1 MGCVLNKLRIWRS
14 DFAVVV
20 LNKLRLRRSQNAN
33 KKYEVGNNDEKTAVN
48 ILDELFSSNS
58 SMSESPLE
66 IMTEYPT
73 KEKIE
78 RRWFDADKERCAYE
92 SQDVNN
98 ILRIQKIFK
107 SAYIEQEQMSMRYG
121 SRRVLS
127 MRSSS
132 IKGTRSNIIT

>member
-1 MGCVLNKLRIWRS
+1 MGC
-14 DFAVVV
+14 V
-20 LNKLRLRRSQNAN
+20 LNKLRLRRSHNAS
-33 KKYEVGNNDEKTAVN
+33 KKYEVGNIDEKTAVN

-58 SMSESPLE
+58 TTSESSLE

-73 KEKIE
+73 KKEKIE
-78 RRWFDADKERCAYE
+78 RRRLDADKERCAYV

-98 ILRIQKIFK
+98 IIRIQNIFK

-127 MRSSS
+127 IRSSS
-132 IKGTRSNIIT
+132 IKRTRSNIIT

>member
-1 MGCVLNKLRIWRS
+1 MGCVLNKLRLQRS
-14 DFAVVV
+14 H
-20 LNKLRLRRSQNAN
+20 NAS
-33 KKYEVGNNDEKTAVN
+33 KKYEVGNIDEKTAVN

-58 SMSESPLE
+58 NTSESSLE

-73 KEKIE
+73 KKEKIE
-78 RRWFDADKERCAYE
+78 RRRFDADKERCAYM

-107 SAYIEQEQMSMRYG
+107 SAYIEQGQMSMRYG

-132 IKGTRSNIIT
+132 IKRTRSNIIT

>member
-1 MGCVLNKLRIWRS
+1 MGC
-14 DFAVVV
+14 V
-20 LNKLRLRRSQNAN
+20 LNKLRLRRSHNTS
-33 KKYEVGNNDEKTAVN
+33 KKYDVDNIDEKTAVN

-58 SMSESPLE
+58 NTSESSLE

-73 KEKIE
+73 KKEKIE
-78 RRWFDADKERCAYE
+78 RRRFDADKERCAYA

-132 IKGTRSNIIT
+132 IIRTRSNIIN

>member
-1 MGCVLNKLRIWRS
+1 MGCVLNKLRLWRS
-14 DFAVVV
+14 H
-20 LNKLRLRRSQNAN
+20 NAS
-33 KKYEVGNNDEKTAVN
+33 KKYEVGNIDEKTADN
-48 ILDELFSSNS
+48 ILDELSSS
-58 SMSESPLE
+58 SSTTSVSLLE
-66 IMTEYPT
+66 LMTEYPIK

-78 RRWFDADKERCAYE
+78 RRRFDADKERCVDV

-121 SRRVLS
+121 SQRVLS

-132 IKGTRSNIIT
+132 IKRTRSNIIT

>member
-1 MGCVLNKLRIWRS
+1 MGC
-14 DFAVVV
+14 V
-20 LNKLRLRRSQNAN
+20 LNKLRLRRSHNVS
-33 KKYEVGNNDEKTAVN
+33 KKYEVGNIDEKTAVN

-58 SMSESPLE
+58 TTSESSLE

-73 KEKIE
+73 KKEKNE
-78 RRWFDADKERCAYE
+78 RRRLDADKEMCAYA
-92 SQDVNN
+92 SQDVND
-98 ILRIQKIFK
+98 ILKIQNIFK

-132 IKGTRSNIIT
+132 IIRTRSNIIT

>member
-1 MGCVLNKLRIWRS
+1 MGCVI
-14 DFAVVV
+14 
-20 LNKLRLRRSQNAN
+20 NKLRLRRSHNAS
-33 KKYEVGNNDEKTAVN
+33 KKYEVGNIDEKTAVN
-48 ILDELFSSNS
+48 ILDELSSSSNS
-58 SMSESPLE
+58 TTSESLLE

-73 KEKIE
+73 KKEKIE
-78 RRWFDADKERCAYE
+78 RRRLDADKERCAYV

-121 SRRVLS
+121 SQRVLS

-132 IKGTRSNIIT
+132 IKRTRSNIIT

>member
-1 MGCVLNKLRIWRS
+1 MGC
-14 DFAVVV
+14 V
-20 LNKLRLRRSQNAN
+20 LNKLRLRRSHNAS
-33 KKYEVGNNDEKTAVN
+33 KKYEVGNIDEKTADN
-48 ILDELFSSNS
+48 ILDELSSSNS
-58 SMSESPLE
+58 TTSESLLE
-66 IMTEYPT
+66 IMTEYPIK

-78 RRWFDADKERCAYE
+78 RRRLDTDKERCAYV

-132 IKGTRSNIIT
+132 IKRTRSNIIT

>member
-1 MGCVLNKLRIWRS
+1 MGC
-14 DFAVVV
+14 V
-20 LNKLRLRRSQNAN
+20 LNKLRLRRSHNAS
-33 KKYEVGNNDEKTAVN
+33 KKYEVGNIDEKTAVN

-58 SMSESPLE
+58 TTSESSLE

-73 KEKIE
+73 KKEKIE
-78 RRWFDADKERCAYE
+78 RRRLDADKERCAYV

-98 ILRIQKIFK
+98 ILRIQNIFK

-127 MRSSS
+127 IRSSS
-132 IKGTRSNIIT
+132 IKRTRSNIIT

>member
-1 MGCVLNKLRIWRS
+1 MGCVLNKLR
-14 DFAVVV
+14 
-20 LNKLRLRRSQNAN
+20 LRRNHNVS
-33 KKYEVGNNDEKTAVN
+33 KKYEVGNIDEKTAVN

-58 SMSESPLE
+58 TTSESSLE

-73 KEKIE
+73 KKEKNE
-78 RRWFDADKERCAYE
+78 RRRLDADKEMCAYA
-92 SQDVNN
+92 SQDVND
-98 ILRIQKIFK
+98 ILKIQNIFK

-132 IKGTRSNIIT
+132 IIRTRSNIIT

>member
-1 MGCVLNKLRIWRS
+1 MGC
-14 DFAVVV
+14 V
-20 LNKLRLRRSQNAN
+20 LNKLRLRRSHNAS
-33 KKYEVGNNDEKTAVN
+33 KKYEVGNIDEKTAVK

-58 SMSESPLE
+58 NTSESSLE

-73 KEKIE
+73 KKEKIE
-78 RRWFDADKERCAYE
+78 SRRLDADKERCAYV

-98 ILRIQKIFK
+98 ILRIQKNFK

-127 MRSSS
+127 MSSSS
-132 IKGTRSNIIT
+132 IKRTRSNNIT

>member
-1 MGCVLNKLRIWRS
+1 MGCVLNKP
-14 DFAVVV
+14 
-20 LNKLRLRRSQNAN
+20 RLRRSHNAS
-33 KKYEVGNNDEKTAVN
+33 KKYEVGNIDEKTAVN

-58 SMSESPLE
+58 TTSESSLE

-73 KEKIE
+73 KKEKIE
-78 RRWFDADKERCAYE
+78 RLRLDADKERCAYV

-98 ILRIQKIFK
+98 ILRIQNIFK

-132 IKGTRSNIIT
+132 IKRTRSNIIT

>member
-1 MGCVLNKLRIWRS
+1 MGC
-14 DFAVVV
+14 V
-20 LNKLRLRRSQNAN
+20 LNKLRLRRSHNAS
-33 KKYEVGNNDEKTAVN
+33 KKYEVGNIDEKTADN
-48 ILDELFSSNS
+48 ILDELSSS
-58 SMSESPLE
+58 SSTTSVSLLE
-66 IMTEYPT
+66 LMTEYPIK

-78 RRWFDADKERCAYE
+78 RRRFDADKERCVDV

-121 SRRVLS
+121 SQRVLS

-132 IKGTRSNIIT
+132 IKRTRSNIIT